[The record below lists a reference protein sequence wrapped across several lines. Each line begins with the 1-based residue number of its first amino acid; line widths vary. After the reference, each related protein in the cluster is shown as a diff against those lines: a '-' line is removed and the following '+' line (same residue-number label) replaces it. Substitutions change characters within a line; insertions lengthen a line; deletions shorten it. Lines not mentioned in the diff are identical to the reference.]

1 MKAVDKEVK
10 DIIRGIIEKRQK
22 AMKNGEA
29 IKDYLLGLLLES
41 NMNYSDS
48 DGKSSKGINVEEVID
63 ECKVFYFAGMETTA
77 VLLAWTVVL
86 LGMHPEWQDRA
97 REEVLQAFRQNTP
110 DFNGVNRLKTVS
122 VNQKKALDFFI
133 LRLCQSCNL

>member
-22 AMKNGEA
+22 AMKNGEG
-29 IKDYLLGLLLES
+29 IKDDLLGLLLES

-110 DFNGVNRLKTVS
+110 DFNGVDRLKTVS
-122 VNQKKALDFFI
+122 VIQKKTLHFFM
-133 LRLCQSCNL
+133 LRLCQCCNL

>member
-22 AMKNGEA
+22 AMKNGEG
-29 IKDYLLGLLLES
+29 IKDDLLGLLLES

-86 LGMHPEWQDRA
+86 LCMHPEWQDRA

-122 VNQKKALDFFI
+122 VNQKKH
-133 LRLCQSCNL
+133 